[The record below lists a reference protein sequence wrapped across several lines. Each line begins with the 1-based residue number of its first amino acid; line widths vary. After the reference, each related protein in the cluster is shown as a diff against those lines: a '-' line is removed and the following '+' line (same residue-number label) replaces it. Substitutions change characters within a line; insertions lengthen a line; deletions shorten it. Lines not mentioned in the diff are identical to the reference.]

1 VTVSSQ
7 DTPGQFVFSLKKDLL
22 ALYAIPSSVIYQA
35 ITTSMNGVTVGSIE
49 DNGEDMNIVLKTD
62 TFQKES
68 RMEDILSIPFTVGP
82 TTYSVGNF
90 VDTRTQNAIA
100 SVNREDG
107 KVQIAVEADL
117 DTGVDT
123 VVSQAA
129 FVAYASAYQF
139 PSGISYKAGGENDAN
154 SELIVAVVSAFFIAI
169 MVIFSILTLQ
179 FNSFS
184 QPAIILYSVVMSLPF
199 VMVGLL
205 LTGNQF
211 SMPFGIGFIAFTG
224 IAVNHGII
232 LIDAINQNLQKGM
245 GGINGL
251 IEAGAS
257 RLEPMTLTT
266 VTTVLGI
273 LPIALRD
280 RFWAGMG
287 FTIIFGIIAASAL
300 TLFVVKGIYYE
311 IYVAEHE

>member
-1 VTVSSQ
+1 
-7 DTPGQFVFSLKKDLL
+7 
-22 ALYAIPSSVIYQA
+22 
-35 ITTSMNGVTVGSIE
+35 MN
-49 DNGEDMNIVLKTD
+49 
-62 TFQKES
+62 F
-68 RMEDILSIPFTVGP
+68 
-82 TTYSVGNF
+82 
-90 VDTRTQNAIA
+90 A
-100 SVNREDG
+100 S
-107 KVQIAVEADL
+107 
-117 DTGVDT
+117 T
-123 VVSQAA
+123 
-129 FVAYASAYQF
+129 YQF
-139 PSGISYKAGGENDAN
+139 PTGISYKAGGENDAN
-154 SELIVAVVSAFFIAI
+154 SELIIAVVSAFFIAV
-169 MVIFSILTLQ
+169 MVIFAILTLQ

-199 VMVGLL
+199 VMIGLL
-205 LTGNQF
+205 ITGNQF

-245 GGINGL
+245 NGFTAL
-251 IEAGAS
+251 VEAGSS